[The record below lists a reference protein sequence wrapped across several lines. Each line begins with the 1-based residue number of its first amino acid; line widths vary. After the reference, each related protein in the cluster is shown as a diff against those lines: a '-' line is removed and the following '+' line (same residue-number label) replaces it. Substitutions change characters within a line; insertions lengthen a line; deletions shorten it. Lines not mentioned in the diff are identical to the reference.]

1 MPTYVKQLFT
11 DSGKEILG
19 QVKWGQKV
27 NCNYPGIYVVAITDS
42 AEKIVCSVDAPISVK
57 IVQDW
62 ITYVPKLNLDGK
74 RPRYGDLVNR
84 LKEFWIPDETIL
96 YIGKAGTSLR
106 DRVNQYYKTRLG
118 DPKPHAG
125 GHWIKTLENL
135 SDLNIFWT
143 TSVGEKAKDVEERF
157 IKNFIRNVSNE
168 SKQQLFDSEHP
179 FPFANLEFPKGTRK
193 RHGLQYQVKR

>member
-74 RPRYGDLVNR
+74 RPRYEDLVNR

-96 YIGKAGTSLR
+96 YIGKAGTSLK
-106 DRVNQYYKTRLG
+106 DRVNQYYNTRLG

-125 GHWIKTLENL
+125 GLWIKTLKNL

-193 RHGLQYQVKR
+193 RHGLQYQVNR

>member
-96 YIGKAGTSLR
+96 YIGKAGTSLK
-106 DRVNQYYKTRLG
+106 DRVNQYYNTRLG

-143 TSVGEKAKDVEERF
+143 TSVGEKAKDVEDRF

-168 SKQQLFDSEHP
+168 SKQNLFDSEHP

>member
-27 NCNYPGIYVVAITDS
+27 NCKFPGIYVVALTNS
-42 AEKIVCSVDAPISVK
+42 AEKIVCFNDAPISEKVVK
-57 IVQDW
+57 EW
-62 ITYVPKLNLDGK
+62 INYVPKLTLDGK
-74 RPRYGDLVNR
+74 RPSYEALVNR
-84 LKEFWIPDETIL
+84 LKEFWITDETIL
-96 YIGKAGTSLR
+96 YIGKAGTSLK
-106 DRVNQYYKTRLG
+106 DRVNQYYSTKLG

-135 SDLNIFWT
+135 NDLNIFWT
-143 TSVGEKAKDVEERF
+143 TSAGEKAKDVEDRFIENF
-157 IKNFIRNVSNE
+157 IKNVSNG
-168 SKQQLFDSEHP
+168 SKQKLFDPEHP

-193 RHGLQYQVKR
+193 RHGLQSQVNR

>member
-74 RPRYGDLVNR
+74 RPRYEDLVNR

-96 YIGKAGTSLR
+96 YIGKAGTSLK
-106 DRVNQYYKTRLG
+106 DRVNQYYNTRLG

-125 GHWIKTLENL
+125 GHWIKTLKNL

-168 SKQQLFDSEHP
+168 SKQKLFDPEYP

-193 RHGLQYQVKR
+193 RHGLQCQVNR

>member
-19 QVKWGQKV
+19 QVKWGQKI
-27 NCNYPGIYVVAITDS
+27 NCKYPGIYVVAITHS
-42 AEKIVCSVDAPISVK
+42 AERIVCSDDMPISEKIV
-57 IVQDW
+57 QEW
-62 ITYVPKLNLDGK
+62 INYVPQLTLDGK
-74 RPRYGDLVNR
+74 RPRYEDLASR
-84 LKEFWIPDETIL
+84 LKKFWIPDETIL
-96 YIGKAGTSLR
+96 YIGKAGTSLK

-143 TSVGEKAKDVEERF
+143 TSVGEKAKDVEDRF
-157 IKNFIRNVSNE
+157 IGNFIQNISVD
-168 SKQQLFDSEHP
+168 SKQNLFDPERP

>member
-74 RPRYGDLVNR
+74 RPRYEDLVNR

-96 YIGKAGTSLR
+96 YIGKAGTSLK
-106 DRVNQYYKTRLG
+106 DRVNQYYNTRLG

-168 SKQQLFDSEHP
+168 SKQNLFDPEHP

>member
-74 RPRYGDLVNR
+74 RPRYEDLVNR

-96 YIGKAGTSLR
+96 YIGKAGTSLK
-106 DRVNQYYKTRLG
+106 DRVNQYYNTRLG

-193 RHGLQYQVKR
+193 RHGLQYQVNR

>member
-74 RPRYGDLVNR
+74 RPRYEDLVNR

-96 YIGKAGTSLR
+96 YIGKAGTSLK
-106 DRVNQYYKTRLG
+106 DRVNQYY
-118 DPKPHAG
+118 
-125 GHWIKTLENL
+125 N
-135 SDLNIFWT
+135 
-143 TSVGEKAKDVEERF
+143 TSSLCE
-157 IKNFIRNVSNE
+157 
-168 SKQQLFDSEHP
+168 
-179 FPFANLEFPKGTRK
+179 
-193 RHGLQYQVKR
+193 